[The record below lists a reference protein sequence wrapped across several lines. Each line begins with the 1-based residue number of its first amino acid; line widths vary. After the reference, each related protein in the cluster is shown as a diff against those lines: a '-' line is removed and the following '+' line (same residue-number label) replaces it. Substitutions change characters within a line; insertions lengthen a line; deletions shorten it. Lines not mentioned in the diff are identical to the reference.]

1 MKQSIRLCVVLLIYA
16 GAAVGAP
23 QNAPSG
29 TPKKQSLPSTAQEAR
44 TPTQGIE
51 GTWVGTLQAGDAAL
65 HLVLHI
71 SKQSSGSL
79 RATLDS
85 LDQGVYGIEAS
96 SFKQS
101 QNAVSFEVA
110 SVNASYEGKLSTDH
124 HTIEGTWS
132 QGGASLP
139 LVFQRQTLSASA
151 NKPSGAV
158 ASSEGTWQGA
168 LEANG
173 MRFRLQ
179 LHISH
184 DTQGNLVAALD
195 SIDQGINGFPAT
207 SVSQK
212 DSAIHFDL
220 PAVGGSYEGTL
231 NAAKNAISGTWTQ
244 GENSSALSF
253 QRSDQILELRR
264 PQTPAK
270 PYPYREVVLSFPNSK
285 AGISLAGT
293 LTLPREQGP
302 FPAAILLAGS
312 GPLDR
317 DEADDGHRPFLV
329 LADYLTRKGI
339 AVFRYDKRGIG
350 KSTGNYDEATTADFA
365 SDAEAALSFLKTR
378 KEIATGEIGLVGH
391 SEGGVIAPMIASH
404 SSDVAWIVML
414 AGSATKGEET
424 LLLQS
429 DLITRAAGMSDE
441 QVAKSLEFDKQS
453 YLLVRQEKDRAMRES
468 KLGELIKAS
477 GLGPA
482 MPPAFLQ
489 RQIHWISSPWFRYFL
504 DYDPVPALQKTKCPV
519 LALSGEKDLRV
530 PPKENLPLIKQ
541 ALEDGGNKDVQ
552 VTELPGLNHLFQHC
566 VTGLPTESRAIEET
580 FAPEALQAISDW
592 IVKHT
597 GV

>member
-1 MKQSIRLCVVLLIYA
+1 VKYRFRLFAMLLVCVGTASGAQHKQT
-16 GAAVGAP
+16 
-23 QNAPSG
+23 
-29 TPKKQSLPSTAQEAR
+29 TPPVPHDARARAQ
-44 TPTQGIE
+44 ILE
-51 GTWVGTLQAGDAAL
+51 GTWAGTLQAGDAVL

-71 SKQSSGSL
+71 SNGDGGSL
-79 RATLDS
+79 KAALDS
-85 LDQGVYGIEAS
+85 LDQGVYGIEVS
-96 SFKQS
+96 SIKQTQS
-101 QNAVSFEVA
+101 TLNFEVA
-110 SVNASYEGKLSTDH
+110 SVNASYESKVSVDH
-124 HTIEGTWS
+124 RVIEGTWS

-139 LVFQRQTLSASA
+139 LVFHRQSLNAGA
-151 NKPSGAV
+151 KKPSGAV
-158 ASSEGTWQGA
+158 ATSEGTWQGA
-168 LEANG
+168 LETDG

-184 DTQGNLVAALD
+184 DTQGHLVAALD

-207 SVSQK
+207 HVSQK
-212 DSAIHFDL
+212 ESAVHFDL
-220 PAVGGSYEGTL
+220 PAVGGSYDGTL
-231 NAAKNAISGTWTQ
+231 NGAKDAMSGAWAQ
-244 GENSSALSF
+244 GDSSSTLHF

-264 PQTPAK
+264 PQTPVK
-270 PYPYREVVLSFPNSK
+270 PYPYKEEELSFPNPN

-293 LTLPREQGP
+293 LTLPRGQGP

-339 AVFRYDKRGIG
+339 AVLRYDKRGIG

-365 SDAEAALSFLKTR
+365 SDAEAAFAFLKSR
-378 KEIATGEIGLVGH
+378 KEIAAGRIGFIGH

-414 AGSATKGEET
+414 AGSATKGEQT

-453 YLLVRQEKDRAMRES
+453 YLLVRQERDRAAREN
-468 KLGELIKAS
+468 KLGDLIKVS

-504 DYDPVPALQKTKCPV
+504 DYDPEPALRKTNCPV

-530 PPKENLPLIKQ
+530 PPKENLPLIKRD
-541 ALEDGGNKDVQ
+541 LEEAGNKDVQ
-552 VTELPGLNHLFQHC
+552 VLELPGLNHLFQHC
-566 VTGLPTESRAIEET
+566 LTGLPTESRAIEET

-592 IVKHT
+592 LLKHA
-597 GV
+597 GA